1 MPASGTY
8 AQSTE
13 YYTLPQALQS
23 YVHSPHSHSPDYT
36 FTAKYTLTLKLR
48 DITTQHSST
57 IFKKN

>member
-23 YVHSPHSHSPDYT
+23 YVHSPDYT
-36 FTAKYTLTLKLR
+36 FTAKYTLTLKL
-48 DITTQHSST
+48 
-57 IFKKN
+57 